1 VVSTTL
7 QQSLDAI
14 ADGSE
19 FSGVAQVLKGGEVLY
34 ERASGFADR
43 AHGIANTIETR
54 FGIASGC
61 KGFTALVVMSLV
73 NDEVLDLNTTVRSVL
88 GDELDQIDPGV
99 TVAHLLSHTSGIG
112 DYLDESVPRDIAEYT
127 LTVPVHQLA
136 TTADYLAVLRGHPT
150 KLPPGE
156 RFEYCNGGF
165 VVLALMAEV
174 AAQSSFFDLAAR
186 RVFEPAGMAATE
198 YLRSDQLPG
207 SAAIGYLPTDEG
219 WRTNHFH
226 LPIRGSGDGG
236 CFSTLGDMA
245 RFWPA
250 LFSGKILPRP
260 LVDEMVRPHNDVPEE
275 NLRYGLGF
283 WVRADRA
290 TVMLEGMDVG
300 VSFRSAYDPASEVL
314 YTVISNEAFGA
325 WALVKELD
333 RWVPELVQRA
343 G

>member
-1 VVSTTL
+1 L
-7 QQSLDAI
+7 RRSLDEV
-14 ADGSE
+14 ADESG
-19 FSGVAQVLKGGEVLY
+19 FSGVAQVLRGQEVLY

-43 AHGIANTIETR
+43 AHEVPNTAETR

-73 NDEVLDLNTTVRSVL
+73 NDGVLDLATTVRSVL
-88 GDELDQIDPGV
+88 GDDPDEIDPGV
-99 TVAHLLSHTSGIG
+99 TVAHLLSHSSGIG
-112 DYLDESVPRDIAEYT
+112 DYLDESVERDIAEYT
-127 LTVPVHQLA
+127 LAVPVHQLSG
-136 TTADYLAVLRGHPT
+136 TADYLTVLRGHPT
-150 KLPPGE
+150 KFPAGE

-174 AAQSSFFDLAAR
+174 AAQTSFYELAAR
-186 RVFEPAGMAATE
+186 RVFEPAGMLATE

-207 SAAIGYLPTDEG
+207 SAAIGYLPTDDG

-236 CFSTLGDMA
+236 CYSTLGDMA

-250 LFSGKILPRP
+250 LFAGKILPRP
-260 LVDEMVRPHNDVPEE
+260 LVDEMVRPQFDVPEE
-275 NLRYGLGF
+275 GLRYGMGF
-283 WVRADRA
+283 WIGADRETA
-290 TVMLEGMDVG
+290 VLEGMDVG

-325 WALVKELD
+325 WPLAKELD
-333 RWVPELVQRA
+333 RWALDLVRA
-343 G
+343 GG

>member
-1 VVSTTL
+1 MNPTL
-7 QQSLDAI
+7 RASLDAV
-14 ADGSE
+14 ADESG
-19 FSGVAQVLKGGEVLY
+19 FSGVAQVLRGEEVLY

-43 AHGIANTIETR
+43 AHEVANTVDTR
-54 FGIASGC
+54 FGMASGC
-61 KGFTALVVMSLV
+61 KGFTALVVMSLI
-73 NDEVLDLNTTVRSVL
+73 NEGVLELNTTVRSVL

-112 DYLDESVPRDIAEYT
+112 DYLDESVARDIADYT

-136 TTADYLAVLRGHPT
+136 TTPDYLAVLRGYPT
-150 KLPPGE
+150 KFPPGE
-156 RFEYCNGGF
+156 RFDYCNGGY

-174 AAQSSFFDLAAR
+174 AAQSGFFELAAR
-186 RVFEPAGMAATE
+186 RVFEPTGMTATE

-207 SAAIGYLPTDEG
+207 SAAIGYLPTDDG

-245 RFWPA
+245 RFWPG

-260 LVDEMVRPHNDVPEE
+260 LVEEMVRPHNVVPEE
-275 NLRYGLGF
+275 GLRYGLGF
-283 WVRADRA
+283 WIRADRD

-300 VSFRSAYDPASEVL
+300 VSFRSAYDPASRVL

-325 WALVKELD
+325 WPVVKELD
-333 RWVPELVQRA
+333 RWLPDLAPEA